1 MIDSQ
6 TILQWTGCLLGVAG
20 SIALARND
28 RYSGYGFVAYLAS
41 NAAWLAY
48 GYAGDIRALALQH
61 VVFGAVSIF
70 GVWRWLVLPRIKA
83 RAGHQLATTVA
94 LTTASSD
101 R

>member
-1 MIDSQ
+1 MIEAQ
-6 TILQWTGCLLGVAG
+6 TLLQWTGCLLGVAG

-28 RYSGYGFVAYLAS
+28 RYSGWGFVAYLVS

-48 GYAGDIRALALQH
+48 GYASDIPALALQH
-61 VVFGAVSIF
+61 LVFAAVSTF

-83 RAGHQLATTVA
+83 RAGDQLATAVT
-94 LTTASSD
+94 LTPAGCD

>member
-28 RYSGYGFVAYLAS
+28 RYSGWGFVAYLIS

-48 GYAGDIRALALQH
+48 GWINQIPALAVQH
-61 VVFGAVSIF
+61 TVFAAISSF
-70 GVWRWLVLPRIKA
+70 GVWRWLVLPRLNHYGR
-83 RAGHQLATTVA
+83 RATE
-94 LTTASSD
+94 SSND
-101 R
+101 QVIAP